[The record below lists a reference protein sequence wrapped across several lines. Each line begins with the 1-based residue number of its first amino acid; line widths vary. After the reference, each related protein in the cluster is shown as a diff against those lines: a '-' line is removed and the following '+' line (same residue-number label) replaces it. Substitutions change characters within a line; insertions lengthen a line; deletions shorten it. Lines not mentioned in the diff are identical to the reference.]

1 MPLVNFV
8 SSGVAVFLLSYLVGS
23 IPCGFLIGK
32 FNGVDIR
39 RHGSCNIGATNV
51 RRTLGKD
58 WGLACFV
65 LDFLK
70 GLLPVLWIG
79 HGVAVN
85 WPVGFGWGGIIAA
98 IGAVLGH
105 VFPCWLRFRGGK
117 GVATSLGAVLGVAF
131 WPVLIGGLVWL
142 AAFLTV
148 RIVSIASMAAVVGM
162 ALSSLVMLWVGA
174 GSMHWSISLLLVVIA
189 ALIIIRHKDNITRL
203 REGREHVF
211 VKIKQP
217 K

>member
-1 MPLVNFV
+1 
-8 SSGVAVFLLSYLVGS
+8 
-23 IPCGFLIGK
+23 
-32 FNGVDIR
+32 
-39 RHGSCNIGATNV
+39 
-51 RRTLGKD
+51 
-58 WGLACFV
+58 
-65 LDFLK
+65 
-70 GLLPVLWIG
+70 
-79 HGVAVN
+79 
-85 WPVGFGWGGIIAA
+85 
-98 IGAVLGH
+98 
-105 VFPCWLRFRGGK
+105 LRFRGGK